1 MNTNL
6 LILIQIFAILLILI
20 PLNGLIIRSF
30 SIIAQKAKL
39 SRTFILLFIVG
50 FAASL
55 PEIFIGINSALLKQP
70 EIGIGNAIGTG
81 IVLISFVA
89 GIVAVYNKSFKTNKI
104 FSKSN
109 LVFISLATIAF
120 IVLGMDGVYSRID
133 GIILILIYL
142 VYLVL
147 LSYYKNYFEIKK
159 APSINKKQ
167 LWVNIIIA
175 VVGLVIAFFA
185 SYYLNLKAGEL
196 ASISSLPGF
205 FIGLILLAPLSGI
218 PELIFEFELHKRN
231 LTELSLGE
239 LFTSLVTNTTLTIGI
254 VVLICPLTIS
264 NPSIF
269 YFTSLYMCILLVMFN
284 VYIRTKNEL
293 NWKEGLVLILSY
305 IVFILSAFSL
315 LF

>member
-1 MNTNL
+1 M
-6 LILIQIFAILLILI
+6 FAILLILI

-39 SRTFILLFIVG
+39 SRTFILLFVVG
-50 FAASL
+50 FAASI
-55 PEIFIGINSALLKQP
+55 PEIFIGINSAILKQP
-70 EIGIGNAIGTG
+70 EIGIGNAVGTG
-81 IVLISFVA
+81 IVLISLVA
-89 GIVAVYNKSFKTNKI
+89 GIIAIYNKSFKTNKV

-109 LVFISLATIAF
+109 LVFVSLTTLAF
-120 IVLGMDGVYSRID
+120 IVLGMDGVYSRFD
-133 GIILILIYL
+133 GLILVMIYL
-142 VYLVL
+142 AYLIL
-147 LSYYKNYFEIKK
+147 LSYYKNHFEIKK
-159 APSINKKQ
+159 VQSISKKQ

-175 VVGLVIAFFA
+175 LVGVAVAFLA
-185 SYYLNLKAGEL
+185 SYYLNVKAGEL
-196 ASISSLPGF
+196 ASTSLIPHF

-218 PELIFEFELHKRN
+218 PELIYEFELHKRG

-254 VVLICPLTIS
+254 IILICPITIS

-269 YFTSLYMCILLVMFN
+269 YFTSLYMCILLIMFN
-284 VYIRTKNEL
+284 VYIRTRNEL

-305 IVFILSAFSL
+305 IIFMLSTFSL